1 MDWLDF
7 IKVMIVDEK
16 GAKAKYGVAA
26 TKAADSEL
34 KAMFQELQDEEEI
47 HIQIL
52 EGKLEALKKKAR
64 AG

>member
-26 TKAADSEL
+26 TKAADPAL
-34 KAMFQELQDEEEI
+34 KAMFRELQDEEEVHVQI
-47 HIQIL
+47 H